1 MKISALVLLITLATG
16 IAVVQDPQT
25 LPDAPGVEVL
35 GKSWRREEV
44 NLALLEDP
52 MARNNS
58 RSTVPTTT
66 EQNSNMLP
74 ANRLIVPTTPKG
86 PRVRR
91 NSGGLRVRYLY
102 EIKVLNGGAETI
114 RMLSWDFDLYEPGTG
129 RAVGHHSFISKKTVR
144 TGQTASL
151 VARTRSHPITIVDAE
166 ADGES
171 DSEYLVRVT
180 INRIEYEDGKAWV
193 RPVAG
198 KD

>member
-16 IAVVQDPQT
+16 IAVVQDPPT
-25 LPDAPGVEVL
+25 LPDPPGVKVL
-35 GKSWRREEV
+35 SNSWRREEV

-58 RSTVPTTT
+58 RSTAPTTT

-102 EIKVLNGGAETI
+102 EIKVLNSGAETI
-114 RMLSWDFDLYEPGTG
+114 RMLTWDFDLFDPGTG
-129 RAVGHHSFISKKTVR
+129 RAVGHHSFTSKRTIR
-144 TGQTASL
+144 TGQTANL

-166 ADGES
+166 AADDS
-171 DSEYLVRVT
+171 DSKYRVRVT

-193 RPVAG
+193 RPVAE
-198 KD
+198 KN